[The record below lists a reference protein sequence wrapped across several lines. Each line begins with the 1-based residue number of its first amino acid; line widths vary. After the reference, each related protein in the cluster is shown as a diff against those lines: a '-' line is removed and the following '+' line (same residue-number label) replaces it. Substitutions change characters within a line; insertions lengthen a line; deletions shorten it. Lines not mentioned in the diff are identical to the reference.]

1 MPHRYK
7 CFLEIMAT
15 NKYKFYIYTKNM
27 YFAGNVTV
35 F

>member
-1 MPHRYK
+1 
-7 CFLEIMAT
+7 MAT